1 MFSGLSQASARQRE
15 IAEVVLRHGWDYARR
30 LLAGRAEEPRLPPPA
45 VLRNILVDLGPVYV
59 KLGQLLSTR
68 PDLLPPPYIAELT
81 ALQADVPPVPWTV
94 VERIIQE
101 QLPQHP
107 LETYFATIDPK
118 PVAAGSIAQTHH
130 ATLVDGREV
139 ALKIQ
144 RPGIE
149 TIIEQDI
156 RLLRGL
162 AQLVSRTELAQYY
175 NLKALSEEFA
185 TALRGE
191 LSFSQEASYT
201 DLLRRNLS
209 KSRWFNPAQLMVPAI
224 VWELT
229 TEKLLV
235 MEWVRGV
242 PLLQAR
248 IGETGWG
255 ASQGPMAE
263 GPNLSPADDGQQTG
277 KAPDSRAAATATGIA
292 KRRDVVQLLVRA
304 FFQQIYL
311 DGVFHADPHPGNVFY
326 LEDDRVALIDC
337 GMVGRLDPR
346 TQQIL
351 TELLLAIANLDAKR
365 CSQLTLELAEFA
377 PTVNLARLEADFDRL
392 LRRYY
397 NLSLS
402 EINFSQLIYE
412 LLQTARQNQI
422 RLPSN
427 MGLYAKT
434 IANLEGVAR
443 KLDPEFNLID
453 QVKPLMADLFQRR
466 LVGQAPLQDVLQAA
480 LDMKNLSLAS
490 PRQIELLLGRVTS
503 ETLQWNVSLR
513 EIEPLRHS
521 LNGAASRLASS
532 IVVAALITGAATIF
546 ARDPT
551 NQLLFWVSGGLFLAA
566 SFLGLWLVWDI
577 FRSHQR

>member
-1 MFSGLSQASARQRE
+1 VLSGFRQASARQRD
-15 IAEVVLRHGWDYARR
+15 IAEVVWRHGWDYMRR
-30 LLAGRAEEPRLPPPA
+30 LLLAGRAEEPRLPPPA

-81 ALQADVPPVPWTV
+81 ALQADVPPVPWAV
-94 VERIIQE
+94 VESIIRE
-101 QLPQHP
+101 QLQQP
-107 LETYFATIDPK
+107 LETHFATIDPQ

-130 ATLVDGREV
+130 ATLIDGREV

-144 RPGIE
+144 RPGIDH
-149 TIIEQDI
+149 IIEQDI

-162 AQLVSRTELAQYY
+162 AQLVSRTELVQYY
-175 NLKALSEEFA
+175 NLRALTEEFA

-191 LSFSQEASYT
+191 LNFSQEANYT

-209 KSRWFNPAQLMVPAI
+209 QSRWFDPERLIVPAI

-235 MEWVRGV
+235 MEWIRGV
-242 PLLQAR
+242 PLLQAKL
-248 IGETGWG
+248 
-255 ASQGPMAE
+255 SQAVTELPMLPEPRRQEPDLAAQALAE
-263 GPNLSPADDGQQTG
+263 
-277 KAPDSRAAATATGIA
+277 
-292 KRRDVVQLLVRA
+292 RRDLVRLLVRA
-304 FFQQIYL
+304 FFQQIYI
-311 DGVFHADPHPGNVFY
+311 DGVFHADPHPGNLFY
-326 LEDDRVALIDC
+326 VEGSRVALIDC

-365 CSQLTLELAEFA
+365 CSQLTLELAESA
-377 PTVNLARLEADFDRL
+377 PTVNLAQLEGDFDRL

-397 NLSLS
+397 NLSLA

-443 KLDPEFNLID
+443 KLDPEFNLIE

-466 LVGQAPLQDVLQAA
+466 LVGEAPLQDLLQAA

-503 ETLQWNVSLR
+503 ETLRWNIALR
-513 EIEPLRHS
+513 ETGPLRQS
-521 LNGAASRLASS
+521 FNSAANRLSSS
-532 IVVAALITGAATIF
+532 IVVAALIIGAATIF
-546 ARDPT
+546 SRDPT
-551 NQLLFWVSGGLFLAA
+551 NRLFFWVSGGLFLTA
-566 SFLGLWLVWDI
+566 SFFGLWLVFDI
-577 FRSHQR
+577 LRSQRG

>member
-1 MFSGLSQASARQRE
+1 MLSGFRQASARQRE
-15 IAEVVLRHGWDYARR
+15 IAEVVWRHGWDYMRR
-30 LLAGRAEEPRLPPPA
+30 LLLAGRAEEPRLPPPA

-81 ALQADVPPVPWTV
+81 ALQADVPPVPWVV
-94 VERIIQE
+94 VEAVIRE
-101 QLPQHP
+101 QLRQP
-107 LETYFATIDPK
+107 LETYFATVDPQ

-130 ATLVDGREV
+130 ATLIDGREV

-144 RPGIE
+144 RPGIDH
-149 TIIEQDI
+149 IIEQDI

-162 AQLVSRTELAQYY
+162 AQLVSRTELVQYY
-175 NLKALSEEFA
+175 NLTALTEEFA

-191 LSFSQEASYT
+191 LNFSQEANYT

-209 KSRWFNPAQLMVPAI
+209 KSRWFDPERLIVPAI

-242 PLLQAR
+242 PLLQAQ
-248 IGETGWG
+248 IGR
-255 ASQGPMAE
+255 
-263 GPNLSPADDGQQTG
+263 SPTEALIL
-277 KAPDSRAAATATGIA
+277 PDSPQAEPDVAAQALA
-292 KRRDVVQLLVRA
+292 KRRDLVRLLVRA
-304 FFQQIYL
+304 FFQQIYI
-311 DGVFHADPHPGNVFY
+311 DGVFHADPHPGNLFY
-326 LEDDRVALIDC
+326 VEDSRVALIDC

-365 CSQLTLELAEFA
+365 CSQLTLELAESA
-377 PTVNLARLEADFDRL
+377 PTVNLAQLEADFDRL

-397 NLSLS
+397 NLSLA

-443 KLDPEFNLID
+443 KLDPEFNLIE

-466 LVGQAPLQDVLQAA
+466 LVGEAPLQDLLQAA
-480 LDMKNLSLAS
+480 LDMKNLFLAS
-490 PRQIELLLGRVTS
+490 PRQVELLLGRVTS
-503 ETLQWNVSLR
+503 ETLRWNIALR
-513 EIEPLRHS
+513 ETGPLRQS
-521 LNGAASRLASS
+521 FNSAANRLSSS
-532 IVVAALITGAATIF
+532 IVVAALIVGAATIF
-546 ARDPT
+546 SRDPT
-551 NQLLFWVSGGLFLAA
+551 NQLFFWVSGGLFLTA
-566 SFLGLWLVWDI
+566 SFFGLWLVFDI
-577 FRSHQR
+577 FRSQRD

>member
-1 MFSGLSQASARQRE
+1 MLSGFRQASARQRE
-15 IAEVVLRHGWDYARR
+15 IAEVVWRHGWDYMRR
-30 LLAGRAEEPRLPPPA
+30 LLLAGRAEEPRLPPPA

-81 ALQADVPPVPWTV
+81 ALQADVPPVPWAV
-94 VERIIQE
+94 VESIIRE
-101 QLPQHP
+101 QLQQP
-107 LETYFATIDPK
+107 LETYFATVDPQ
-118 PVAAGSIAQTHH
+118 PVAAGSIAQTHY
-130 ATLVDGREV
+130 ATLIDGREV

-144 RPGIE
+144 RPGIDH
-149 TIIEQDI
+149 IIEQDI

-162 AQLVSRTELAQYY
+162 AQLVSRTELVQYY
-175 NLKALSEEFA
+175 NLTAITEEFA

-191 LSFSQEASYT
+191 LNFSQEANYT

-209 KSRWFNPAQLMVPAI
+209 KSRWFDPQRLIVPAI

-242 PLLQAR
+242 PLLQAQ
-248 IGETGWG
+248 IG
-255 ASQGPMAE
+255 QVPAE
-263 GPNLSPADDGQQTG
+263 ALVLPEARLPE
-277 KAPDSRAAATATGIA
+277 PDLAAQALAE
-292 KRRDVVQLLVRA
+292 RRDLVRLLVRA
-304 FFQQIYL
+304 FFQQIYI
-311 DGVFHADPHPGNVFY
+311 DGVFHADPHPGNLFY
-326 LEDDRVALIDC
+326 VEGSRVALIDC

-365 CSQLTLELAEFA
+365 CSQLTLELAESK
-377 PTVNLARLEADFDRL
+377 PTVNLAQLEGDFDRL

-397 NLSLS
+397 NLSLAD
-402 EINFSQLIYE
+402 INFSQLIYE

-443 KLDPEFNLID
+443 KLDPEFNLIE

-466 LVGQAPLQDVLQAA
+466 LVGEAPLQDLLQAA

-503 ETLQWNVSLR
+503 ETLRWNIALR
-513 EIEPLRHS
+513 ETGPLRQS
-521 LNGAASRLASS
+521 FNSAANRLSSS
-532 IVVAALITGAATIF
+532 IVVAALIVGAATIF
-546 ARDPT
+546 SRDPT
-551 NQLLFWVSGGLFLAA
+551 NQLFFWVSGGLFLIA
-566 SFLGLWLVWDI
+566 SFFGLWLIFDI
-577 FRSHQR
+577 FRSQRD

>member
-1 MFSGLSQASARQRE
+1 VLSGFRQASARQRE
-15 IAEVVLRHGWDYARR
+15 IAEVVWRHGWDYMRR
-30 LLAGRAEEPRLPPPA
+30 LLLAGRAEEPRLPPPA

-81 ALQADVPPVPWTV
+81 ALQADVPPVPWVV
-94 VERIIQE
+94 VEAVIRE
-101 QLPQHP
+101 QLRQP
-107 LETYFATIDPK
+107 LETYFATVDPQ

-130 ATLVDGREV
+130 ATLIDGREV

-144 RPGIE
+144 RPGIDH
-149 TIIEQDI
+149 IIEQDI

-162 AQLVSRTELAQYY
+162 AQLVSRTELVQYY
-175 NLKALSEEFA
+175 NLTALTEEFA

-191 LSFSQEASYT
+191 LNFSQEANYT

-209 KSRWFNPAQLMVPAI
+209 KSRWFDPERLIVPAI

-242 PLLQAR
+242 PLLQAQ
-248 IGETGWG
+248 IGRSPTE
-255 ASQGPMAE
+255 ALILPESRQAE
-263 GPNLSPADDGQQTG
+263 
-277 KAPDSRAAATATGIA
+277 PDVAAQALA
-292 KRRDVVQLLVRA
+292 KRRDLVRLLVRA
-304 FFQQIYL
+304 FFQQIYI
-311 DGVFHADPHPGNVFY
+311 DGVFHADPHPGNLFY
-326 LEDDRVALIDC
+326 VEDSRVALIDY

-351 TELLLAIANLDAKR
+351 TELLLAIANLDATR
-365 CSQLTLELAEFA
+365 CSQLTLELAESA
-377 PTVNLARLEADFDRL
+377 PTVNLAQLETDFERL

-397 NLSLS
+397 NLSLA

-443 KLDPEFNLID
+443 KLDPEFNLIE

-466 LVGQAPLQDVLQAA
+466 LVGEAPLQDLLQAA
-480 LDMKNLSLAS
+480 LDMKNLSLAA
-490 PRQIELLLGRVTS
+490 PRQVELLLGRVTS
-503 ETLQWNVSLR
+503 ETLRWNIALR
-513 EIEPLRHS
+513 ETGPLRQS
-521 LNGAASRLASS
+521 FNSAANRLSSS
-532 IVVAALITGAATIF
+532 IVVAALIVGAATIF
-546 ARDPT
+546 SRDPT
-551 NQLLFWVSGGLFLAA
+551 NQLFFWVSGGLFLTA
-566 SFLGLWLVWDI
+566 SFFGLWLVFDI
-577 FRSHQR
+577 FRSQRD

>member
-1 MFSGLSQASARQRE
+1 VLSGFRQASARQRE
-15 IAEVVLRHGWDYARR
+15 IAEVVWRHGWDYMRR
-30 LLAGRAEEPRLPPPA
+30 LLLAGRAEEPRLPPPA

-81 ALQADVPPVPWTV
+81 ALQADVPPVPWVV
-94 VERIIQE
+94 VEAVIRE
-101 QLPQHP
+101 QLRQP
-107 LETYFATIDPK
+107 LETYFATVDPQ

-130 ATLVDGREV
+130 ATLIDGREV

-144 RPGIE
+144 RPGIDH
-149 TIIEQDI
+149 IIEQDI

-162 AQLVSRTELAQYY
+162 AQLVSRTELVQYY
-175 NLKALSEEFA
+175 NLTALTEEFA

-191 LSFSQEASYT
+191 LNFSQEANYT

-209 KSRWFNPAQLMVPAI
+209 KSRWFDPERLIVPAI

-242 PLLQAR
+242 PLLQAQ
-248 IGETGWG
+248 IGRSPTE
-255 ASQGPMAE
+255 ALILPESRQAE
-263 GPNLSPADDGQQTG
+263 
-277 KAPDSRAAATATGIA
+277 PDVAAQALA
-292 KRRDVVQLLVRA
+292 KRRDLVRLLVRA
-304 FFQQIYL
+304 FFQQIYI
-311 DGVFHADPHPGNVFY
+311 DGVFHADPHPGNLFY
-326 LEDDRVALIDC
+326 VEDSQVALIDC

-365 CSQLTLELAEFA
+365 CSQLTLELAESA
-377 PTVNLARLEADFDRL
+377 PTVNLAQLEADFDRL

-397 NLSLS
+397 NLSLA

-443 KLDPEFNLID
+443 KLDPEFNLIE

-466 LVGQAPLQDVLQAA
+466 LVGEAPLQDLLQAA
-480 LDMKNLSLAS
+480 LDMKNLSLAA
-490 PRQIELLLGRVTS
+490 PRQVELLLGRVTS
-503 ETLQWNVSLR
+503 ETLRWNIALR
-513 EIEPLRHS
+513 ETGPLRQS
-521 LNGAASRLASS
+521 FNSAANRLSSS
-532 IVVAALITGAATIF
+532 IVVAALIVGAATIF
-546 ARDPT
+546 SRDPT
-551 NQLLFWVSGGLFLAA
+551 NQLFFWVSGGLFLTA
-566 SFLGLWLVWDI
+566 SFFGLWLVFDI
-577 FRSHQR
+577 FRSQRD